1 MISYET
7 ARLITEPASVET
19 VEELETIDSKRK
31 IMIKP
36 SIGNK
41 NLMD

>member
-1 MISYET
+1 MINYET

-19 VEELETIDSKRK
+19 VEELEIIDPKK
-31 IMIKP
+31 KTMIKNT
-36 SIGNK
+36 IGNK